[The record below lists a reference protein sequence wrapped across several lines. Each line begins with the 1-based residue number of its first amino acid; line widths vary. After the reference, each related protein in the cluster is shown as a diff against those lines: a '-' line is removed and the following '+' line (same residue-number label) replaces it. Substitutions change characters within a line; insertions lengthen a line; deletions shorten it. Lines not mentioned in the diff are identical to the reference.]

1 MSERRENE
9 EQEVN
14 EYEEEEEDT
23 DTNVEPGGNTVEQ
36 PAEDNREPGRR
47 GEEQED
53 WTTPDVLEAAE
64 EAASDLQDGLIR
76 PGNAVEVGNLVAT
89 ETQADLS
96 HDAEQLGEPQRTEH
110 VGNSTATVKVVLVPE
125 GHVMTVAF
133 AIGLSIAQ
141 LKLHLANELRVPAD
155 VLHIFLDGR
164 AVDEQQSLME
174 LGVRPNGSTRM
185 EMSSIDPDSHPLR
198 PLRPPEQDMP
208 DVITRQ
214 SANRTCSGRWW
225 WEIERPPQQK
235 AFLGG
240 FKHRLTG
247 TQYHHAAVQTF
258 PKRRADRGVVLF
270 SRNTQTVELQSE
282 AQQCPLDAS
291 TQMMGIGCY
300 VSCVDDKL
308 VAPGNYITADQYHE
322 ERLRAVVVLQTFARR
337 WLALQEVQR
346 LRRDRDRRLGPIGSF
361 NTLYRLVA
369 WCTFTCNTLYRL
381 VAWCTFTC
389 NTLYRLVA
397 WCTFTFNTLYRLV
410 AWCTFTCN
418 TLYRLVAWCTFTC
431 NTLCRLVAW
440 CTFTFNTLYR
450 LVAWCTFTCNTLYR
464 LVAWCTFTCNTLYR
478 LVAWCTFTFNTLYRL
493 VAWCTF
499 TFNTL
504 YRLVAWCTFTFNTLY
519 RLVVWCTFTFNTL
532 YRLVAWCTFTC
543 NTLCRLVAWCTFT
556 FNTLYRLVAWCTF
569 TFNTLCRLVAWC
581 TFTFNTLYRLVA
593 WCTFTFNT
601 LCRLVAWCTFT
612 FNTLYR
618 LVAWCT
624 FTFNTLYRLVAW
636 CTFTFNTLY
645 RLVAWCTFTF
655 NTLYR
660 LVAWCTFTFN
670 TLYRLVAWCTFT
682 FNTLY
687 RLVAW
692 CTFTCN
698 TLYRLVAWCTFT
710 FNTLYRLVAW
720 CTFTCNTLCRL
731 VAWCTF
737 TFNTLYRLV
746 AWCTFTCNTLYRLVA
761 WCTFTCNTLYRLV
774 AWCTFTFNT
783 LYRLVAWCT
792 FTFNTLYRLVAWCT
806 FTCNTLYR
814 LVAWCTFTFNTLYRL
829 VAWCTFTCNTL
840 CRLVAW
846 CTFTFNTLYR
856 LVAWCTFTC
865 NTLYRLVA
873 WCTFTC
879 NTLYRLVAWC
889 TFTCNTLCRLV
900 AWCTFTCNTLC
911 RLVAWCT
918 FTCNT
923 LYRLVAWCTFTFNT
937 LYRLVAWC
945 TFTCNTL
952 YRLVA
957 WCTFTCNTLY
967 RLVAWCTFK
976 WRSEEEQQINSSLR
990 GAERKAALCF
1000 LLETETQLIAAIGHH
1015 RIAVQNNNYDK
1026 VVRNLLDKSAAPRQW
1041 RAADGRLME
1050 MDSEHTVRAAELR
1063 ELYNNLSSESQE
1075 QRLEHLLTLRHTE
1088 HECQLTRDIVDLI
1101 DREADL
1107 MTRQVKVASLQ
1118 VHQTPAFNPE
1128 VAKHLK
1134 VPQDPSQLKNDMF
1147 QCRGCQ
1153 RYLQS
1158 SDFSPTAGA
1167 RLSGRCRDCTGL
1179 DNIARSR
1186 DDFSCYRNILRR
1198 LRSDEMRL
1206 NRDAKI
1212 PFLLQVPITTTRPHP
1227 GSDRAL
1233 SPGRPGAL
1241 TRVEDVRYLV
1251 EVLWASR
1258 SALHSSSD
1266 LYSLVFVRWEK
1277 RRVWSPWNCIL
1288 LSKEET
1294 SAHLEVD
1301 DVHKAYEVTFLR
1313 RVDHKHMLARR
1324 HFSSIPVMAEHLEP
1338 TATLGNQLVSKPVT
1352 MATGKPAVHTPAGSA
1367 H

>member
-1 MSERRENE
+1 MSA
-9 EQEVN
+9 
-14 EYEEEEEDT
+14 D
-23 DTNVEPGGNTVEQ
+23 EPSVSHL
-36 PAEDNREPGRR
+36 R
-47 GEEQED
+47 
-53 WTTPDVLEAAE
+53 DVLEAAE
-64 EAASDLQDGLIR
+64 EAESDLQDGLIG
-76 PGNAVEVGNLVAT
+76 PGNAGEVGNS

-208 DVITRQ
+208 DVITVRVQ
-214 SANRTCSGRWW
+214 TEENMFREVVV
-225 WEIERPPQQK
+225 EIERPPQQK

-247 TQYHHAAVQTF
+247 AQYHHAAVQTL

-270 SRNTQTVELQSE
+270 SRNTQVQHTGAAHRCNTQVQHTGAAHRYSTQVQHTGAAHRYSTQTVELQSE

-291 TQMMGIGCY
+291 TQMTGIGCY
-300 VSCVDDKL
+300 VSCMDDKL

-322 ERLRAVVVLQTFARR
+322 ERLRAVVVLQTFVRR

-346 LRRDRDRRLGPIGSF
+346 LRRDRDRRLRREDF
-361 NTLYRLVA
+361 NLLYHALE
-369 WCTFTCNTLYRL
+369 
-381 VAWCTFTC
+381 
-389 NTLYRLVA
+389 
-397 WCTFTFNTLYRLV
+397 
-410 AWCTFTCN
+410 
-418 TLYRLVAWCTFTC
+418 
-431 NTLCRLVAW
+431 
-440 CTFTFNTLYR
+440 
-450 LVAWCTFTCNTLYR
+450 
-464 LVAWCTFTCNTLYR
+464 
-478 LVAWCTFTFNTLYRL
+478 
-493 VAWCTF
+493 
-499 TFNTL
+499 
-504 YRLVAWCTFTFNTLY
+504 
-519 RLVVWCTFTFNTL
+519 
-532 YRLVAWCTFTC
+532 
-543 NTLCRLVAWCTFT
+543 
-556 FNTLYRLVAWCTF
+556 
-569 TFNTLCRLVAWC
+569 
-581 TFTFNTLYRLVA
+581 
-593 WCTFTFNT
+593 
-601 LCRLVAWCTFT
+601 
-612 FNTLYR
+612 
-618 LVAWCT
+618 
-624 FTFNTLYRLVAW
+624 
-636 CTFTFNTLY
+636 
-645 RLVAWCTFTF
+645 
-655 NTLYR
+655 
-660 LVAWCTFTFN
+660 
-670 TLYRLVAWCTFT
+670 
-682 FNTLY
+682 
-687 RLVAW
+687 
-692 CTFTCN
+692 
-698 TLYRLVAWCTFT
+698 
-710 FNTLYRLVAW
+710 
-720 CTFTCNTLCRL
+720 
-731 VAWCTF
+731 
-737 TFNTLYRLV
+737 
-746 AWCTFTCNTLYRLVA
+746 
-761 WCTFTCNTLYRLV
+761 
-774 AWCTFTFNT
+774 
-783 LYRLVAWCT
+783 
-792 FTFNTLYRLVAWCT
+792 
-806 FTCNTLYR
+806 
-814 LVAWCTFTFNTLYRL
+814 
-829 VAWCTFTCNTL
+829 
-840 CRLVAW
+840 
-846 CTFTFNTLYR
+846 
-856 LVAWCTFTC
+856 
-865 NTLYRLVA
+865 
-873 WCTFTC
+873 
-879 NTLYRLVAWC
+879 
-889 TFTCNTLCRLV
+889 
-900 AWCTFTCNTLC
+900 
-911 RLVAWCT
+911 
-918 FTCNT
+918 
-923 LYRLVAWCTFTFNT
+923 
-937 LYRLVAWC
+937 
-945 TFTCNTL
+945 
-952 YRLVA
+952 
-957 WCTFTCNTLY
+957 
-967 RLVAWCTFK
+967 K

-1041 RAADGRLME
+1041 RAADGRLIE

-1063 ELYNNLSSESQE
+1063 DLYINLSSESQE
-1075 QRLEHLLTLRHTE
+1075 QRLEHLLTLRHTVKE

-1118 VHQTPAFNPE
+1118 GLRKRISTLFLQFIKTPAFNPE

-1206 NRDAKI
+1206 NQDAKI
-1212 PFLLQVPITTTRPHP
+1212 PFLLQ
-1227 GSDRAL
+1227 
-1233 SPGRPGAL
+1233 
-1241 TRVEDVRYLV
+1241 VEDVRYLV

-1313 RVDHKHMLARR
+1313 GVDHKHMLARR
-1324 HFSSIPVMAEHLEP
+1324 HFSSVPVMAEHLEP

-1352 MATGKPAVHTPAGSA
+1352 MATGKPTAHTPAGSA